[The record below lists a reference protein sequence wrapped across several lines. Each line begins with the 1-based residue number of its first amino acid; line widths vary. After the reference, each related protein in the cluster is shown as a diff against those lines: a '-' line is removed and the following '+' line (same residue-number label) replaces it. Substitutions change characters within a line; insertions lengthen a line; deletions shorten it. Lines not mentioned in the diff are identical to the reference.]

1 MFLGFFLLTMS
12 TNNSKI
18 NNPLMERNE
27 INVEKRDSENN
38 EDFTVN
44 MENSETNSN
53 LTPRETLKSDIKQ
66 EQSEENETIL
76 PDIDIQFN
84 LFEKRCEKNIEI
96 SYEAKDSLSLD
107 EKIKFMIEEYPH
119 EVISDSKLDV
129 DDAETKFECDEE
141 REY

>member
-1 MFLGFFLLTMS
+1 
-12 TNNSKI
+12 
-18 NNPLMERNE
+18 MERNE